1 MSLLLKHKAQPEDAD
16 SRLERPLHCAARYF
30 ASDVAAVSSYDEQS
44 SAPSVVAAAR
54 VTSQIGCRAVAFLLQ
69 DSMEP
74 ERYVNARNVD
84 GETALHI
91 IAETSRDLASAATFA
106 TMKALFE
113 AGAAGYLC

>member
-1 MSLLLKHKAQPEDAD
+1 
-16 SRLERPLHCAARYF
+16 
-30 ASDVAAVSSYDEQS
+30 
-44 SAPSVVAAAR
+44 

-91 IAETSRDLASAATFA
+91 IAEVSVLLFTVTFHTNLAHNLTRSP
-106 TMKALFE
+106 
-113 AGAAGYLC
+113 